1 MLPTTLPSASDSSLP
16 SSVLEPPAP
25 VGEPPAPVGATN
37 ARPVL
42 HGLAFGFGFGFVVPT
57 LAVSSALLRAL
68 LLKLLLLLLLLLDG
82 LIAQMDNLA
91 QAMGK
96 VLGQNGYG

>member
-25 VGEPPAPVGATN
+25 VGTTT

-42 HGLAFGFGFGFVVPT
+42 HGLAFGFGFVVPT